1 MLDEGNNFN
10 LEPPAPQPPEESSN
24 RTFLIVAGVLGALVL
39 LTLVCIAGY
48 VFLLSPRL
56 TAQRSATQTAV
67 SALNFR
73 VAAQMTATAQA
84 GQWTATP
91 LPSPLPSDTD
101 TPLPATDTP
110 TTSPTPVVAQPSDT
124 PTGFV
129 TEDPLTETYVALQTQ
144 VGANQLTLTAQ
155 PTGMPKTGF
164 ADQVGLPGLVILA
177 LAFVAVILLARRL
190 RRAPSK

>member
-10 LEPPAPQPPEESSN
+10 LETPSPLPPEEGSN

-56 TAQRSATQTAV
+56 SSQRSATQTAV
-67 SALNFR
+67 AAVNAK
-73 VAAQMTATAQA
+73 VASQMTATHLASL
-84 GQWTATP
+84 WTQTP
-91 LPSPLPSDTD
+91 LPSPLPTATA
-101 TPLPATDTP
+101 TPLPATP
-110 TTSPTPVVAQPSDT
+110 TNSPTPVVAQPSNT
-124 PTGFV
+124 PISTN
-129 TEDPLTETYVALQTQ
+129 DPLTATFAALQTQ
-144 VGANQLTLTAQ
+144 VSANQLTLTAQ

-177 LAFVAVILLARRL
+177 LVFVAVILLARRL
-190 RRAPSK
+190 RKAPAK

>member
-10 LEPPAPQPPEESSN
+10 LEPPAPQPPEETSN

-56 TAQRSATQTAV
+56 SAQRAATQTAV
-67 SALNFR
+67 NALNQR
-73 VAAQMTATAQA
+73 VAAQMTSTAQA
-84 GQWTATP
+84 RQWTSTP
-91 LPSPLPSDTD
+91 LPSPLPTETD
-101 TPLPATDTP
+101 TPLPATDTA
-110 TTSPTPVVAQPSDT
+110 TTSPTPVVAQPSNT
-124 PTGFV
+124 PIASQ
-129 TEDPLTETYVALQTQ
+129 DPLTVTFVALETQ
-144 VGANQLTLTAQ
+144 VAGNQLTLTVE

-164 ADQVGLPGLVILA
+164 ADQFGLPGLVILA